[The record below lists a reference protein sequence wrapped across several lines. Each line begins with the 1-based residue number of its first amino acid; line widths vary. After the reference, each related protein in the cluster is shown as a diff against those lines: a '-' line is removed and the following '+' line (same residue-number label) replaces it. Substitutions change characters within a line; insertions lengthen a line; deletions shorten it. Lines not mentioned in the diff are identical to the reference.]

1 MDTNSREKTLHDI
14 IYVLTTEVPECVT
27 DYDEGFKDGI
37 LTAIDEIKLRTNEPL
52 QDLDNI

>member
-1 MDTNSREKTLHDI
+1 MNTDSREKTLHDI
-14 IYVLTTEVPECVT
+14 IYILTTEVPECET

-37 LTAIDEIKLRTNEPL
+37 LTAIDEIKLHTTEPL